1 MPLSQPSLEE
11 QGKFVVVFSRPIKRH
26 VSNCRTCSWAV
37 EVKEI
42 YFKNSLIIHKEK
54 TNDINV

>member
-1 MPLSQPSLEE
+1 MPLSQPSSEE

-26 VSNCRTCSWAV
+26 VSNFRTCSWAV

-42 YFKNSLIIHKEK
+42 YLH
-54 TNDINV
+54 